1 MQWFC
6 FFAIRSLS
14 RHSGSLQY
22 RRIEYTKLAPL
33 ISPPD
38 WARIY
43 GASANWTF
51 TRANAG
57 DTRGK
62 TDWALAAMAIRTLLT
77 SFTRAHAGDSGLIP
91 TGLPCTAIYPRLR
104 G

>member
-14 RHSGSLQY
+14 RHSGSVRH

-38 WARIY
+38 WARVY
-43 GASANWTF
+43 GAVAKYPYLLSSVCFQSATPYRHDGESLV
-51 TRANAG
+51 RAG
-57 DTRGK
+57 
-62 TDWALAAMAIRTLLT
+62 
-77 SFTRAHAGDSGLIP
+77 
-91 TGLPCTAIYPRLR
+91 
-104 G
+104 